1 MIMKR
6 QIIATWNPETE
17 EGTKI
22 TFTEGY
28 EKMDTIEKLDFI
40 VDLLSDLQER
50 YNKLLYQP

>member
-1 MIMKR
+1 MKR